1 MQHGFIRGKSTTT
14 QLLEVY
20 HEILESVASGNEVDA
35 IYPDFSKAFDKVPHH
50 LLLKKLET
58 LGIRGSLLT
67 WFERYLEYGQ
77 QRVVIH
83 GVCSDWLPVTSGV
96 PQGSIL
102 GPLLFLVY
110 CNDIP
115 RPSFFADDYHAD
127 DYYDDRFLRMIKN
140 YTEHFRLPHLLPL
153 FNMMFLI

>member
-1 MQHGFIRGKSTTT
+1 MDIKYIFVVVSDCLDRVGSGRSC
-14 QLLEVY
+14 LLVWSDR
-20 HEILESVASGNEVDA
+20 IVFNFVQIGT
-35 IYPDFSKAFDKVPHH
+35 I
-50 LLLKKLET
+50 
-58 LGIRGSLLT
+58 T
-67 WFERYLEYGQ
+67 WFESYLKDRQ

-115 RPSFFADDYHAD
+115 TCIEENSTMRY
-127 DYYDDRFLRMIKN
+127 LRMIQN

-153 FNMMFLI
+153 FNMIFLI